1 MNDSENRT
9 VIYVYIEEKN
19 AIVLTTIQDNVKIT
33 KEKWKNSQVHTM
45 YDHTNGGVDVADLLS
60 TSHSTKIKSTRP
72 ALNALVLIQNTCK
85 SDAKTILG
93 DSILKFNDFEFT
105 YNLGKALVLP
115 LIEK

>member
-1 MNDSENRT
+1 M
-9 VIYVYIEEKN
+9 
-19 AIVLTTIQDNVKIT
+19 QDNVKIT
-33 KEKWKNSQVHTM
+33 KEKWKKSQVHTM
-45 YDHTNGGVDVADLLS
+45 YDHTNGGIDVVDLLS
-60 TSHSTKIKSTRP
+60 ASHSTKIKSTRLV
-72 ALNALVLIQNTCK
+72 LNSFVLIQNTCK

>member
-1 MNDSENRT
+1 M
-9 VIYVYIEEKN
+9 
-19 AIVLTTIQDNVKIT
+19 QDNVKIT
-33 KEKWKNSQVHTM
+33 KGKWKKSQVHTM
-45 YDHTNGGVDVADLLS
+45 YDHANGGVDAVDLLS
-60 TSHSTKIKSTRP
+60 TSHSTKIKSTRLV
-72 ALNALVLIQNTCK
+72 LNALVLIQNTCK